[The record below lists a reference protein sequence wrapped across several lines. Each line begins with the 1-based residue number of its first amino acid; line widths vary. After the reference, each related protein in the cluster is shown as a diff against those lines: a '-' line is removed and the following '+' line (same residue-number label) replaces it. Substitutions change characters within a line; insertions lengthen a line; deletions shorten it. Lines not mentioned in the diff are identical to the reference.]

1 MRRDAHSRVLQFASY
16 SFDMSVD
23 DILMTLMVG
32 GCVCVVSDE
41 DRVSDISIPVRRM
54 NINCAHLTPSY
65 VDTQNAESLAG
76 LQVLCVLGEA
86 MTTSNIKS
94 FAERLTLINTY
105 GPSEAAVVTT
115 VTPRVV
121 PNSDPADIGF
131 AIGSRVWIVDPNDH
145 NQLSPIG
152 APGELLIE
160 GPILARGYLHDEI
173 KTNAAFITDPLW
185 TKLFTDDTD
194 NIKPRRFYKTGDVVQ
209 YCQDGSVKF
218 LGRKDS
224 QVKVRY
230 VLIHSLLPYCAEKNK
245 TNKIFFFKQRPS
257 CRAWRNRV
265 PPEPIPTTRLRSDG
279 RLGET
284 DRWKRCCNPSCL
296 CVLFCSR
303 GNSVR
308 SSPH

>member
-1 MRRDAHSRVLQFASY
+1 VRLLEISSSFLQAQKSNKNTRPTQEVQPNNALYIVFTSGSTGKPKGVINDHRAYCSSAIPRASLMQRDARSRVLQFASY

-32 GCVCVVSDE
+32 GCICVVSDE
-41 DRVSDISIPVRRM
+41 DRVDDISIAVRRM

-65 VDTQNAESLAG
+65 VDTQNPESLAQ

-94 FAERLTLINTY
+94 FSERLTLINTY

-115 VTPRVV
+115 VTPQVM
-121 PNSDPADIGF
+121 PETDPANIGF

-145 NQLSPIG
+145 NRLSPIG

-160 GPILARGYLHDEI
+160 GPILARGYLNDEV

-185 TKLFTDDTD
+185 TRWFTDEFT
-194 NIKPRRFYKTGDVVQ
+194 NIESRRFYKTGDVVQ

-224 QVKVRY
+224 QVKVR
-230 VLIHSLLPYCAEKNK
+230 
-245 TNKIFFFKQRPS
+245 
-257 CRAWRNRV
+257 
-265 PPEPIPTTRLRSDG
+265 
-279 RLGET
+279 
-284 DRWKRCCNPSCL
+284 
-296 CVLFCSR
+296 
-303 GNSVR
+303 
-308 SSPH
+308 